1 VRHLPF
7 LSATRVATRAVPGRG
22 LKTASAIVVAAA
34 LGASLS
40 SCSTA
45 PAAATV
51 NGTAISEQQ
60 LADQLQTLSSDPG
73 YVQAQDANFLG
84 ADEEQYEATGQQQ
97 ELFTVAPPAGAS
109 TGAGV
114 YGSVWTAVVLSNM
127 ISELALQ
134 QYLARLGK
142 APTPSEVA
150 IAWAT
155 EDASNP
161 DEWQGLGAG
170 QRAEA
175 GRYDADRYLIE
186 GPPSLAPARTFYEAH
201 MSYFWSRVC
210 LAVVDVPIGSSG
222 PAAANRQAQEVAEE
236 LSGHKV
242 PGAEPVLGPSLYCDT
257 PEQFIE
263 QPAGFQDKVGA
274 LAPGQAVV
282 LPAGYGYQVVEVRSR
297 STVPFDSQ
305 VAAIIQLVTDSGG
318 ALSLGVGDQKLSAVL
333 KEADVQVN
341 PLYGTWSTAIQ
352 APCPPA
358 VESVVGGPVCY
369 P

>member
-1 VRHLPF
+1 MRHLLFP
-7 LSATRVATRAVPGRG
+7 SATHVATGAVPWRW

-34 LGASLS
+34 LGGSLS

-51 NGTAISEQQ
+51 NGAAISEQQ

-97 ELFTVAPPAGAS
+97 ELFTVAPPAGAG

-114 YGSVWTAVVLSNM
+114 YGSVWTDVVLSNM
-127 ISELALQ
+127 IAELALQ

-142 APTPSEVA
+142 VPTPSEVDA
-150 IAWAT
+150 AWAS
-155 EDASNP
+155 EDATNP
-161 DEWQGLGAG
+161 SEWQGLSASGRAGA
-170 QRAEA
+170 A
-175 GRYDADRYLIE
+175 RYDAERYLIE
-186 GPPSLAPARTFYEAH
+186 GAPALGPAQSFYKAH
-201 MSYFWSRVC
+201 VSYFWSQVC
-210 LAVVDVPIGSSG
+210 LAAVDVPVESSG
-222 PAAANRQAQEVAEE
+222 LAAANRQAQEVAEE
-236 LSGHKV
+236 LSGHTV

-274 LAPGQAVV
+274 LAPGHAVV

-297 STVPFDSQ
+297 ATVPFDSQ
-305 VAAIIQLVTDSGG
+305 VAAIIQLVTDNGG
-318 ALSLGVGDQKLSAVL
+318 ALTLGVADQKLSAVL
-333 KEADVQVN
+333 KKADVQVN

-358 VESVVGGPVCY
+358 VESAVG
-369 P
+369 